1 MLIIFTHVRSLA
13 RTLAHTHTRT
23 LAHALT
29 QPDEVLAAVSVKASS
44 AHVQVQQLLSS
55 GGSDDSK
62 LLELHERL
70 TSSLVTYAS
79 LGRSTAAIEP
89 WVGEPLSRACSS
101 MPTDELVVLLEAE
114 SVTEP
119 TAPSVTPSVFAAVRS
134 AETWHRPPSRD
145 TPADQPQP
153 RTASRQLKEHMQ
165 RFGLDYTVQTV
176 LEDNGVKALDD
187 VLEIE
192 DADAQSLGLNLV
204 DRKKLAKLRAHVQ
217 QLSDSGVLGQ
227 RDFL

>member
-1 MLIIFTHVRSLA
+1 M
-13 RTLAHTHTRT
+13 
-23 LAHALT
+23 HAYALK

-70 TSSLVTYAS
+70 TSSLATYAS
-79 LGRSTAAIEP
+79 LGRSTAAPELWVDEP
-89 WVGEPLSRACSS
+89 PRHACSS
-101 MPTDELVVLLEAE
+101 MPTDELVALLETA
-114 SVTEP
+114 SVTVP
-119 TAPSVTPSVFAAVRS
+119 SAPVATPSVLAAVSS
-134 AETWHRPPSRD
+134 AGTWHPPPDR
-145 TPADQPQP
+145 PADRPQP
-153 RTASRQLKEHMQ
+153 RTASHQLKEHMQ
-165 RFGLDYTVQTV
+165 RFGLDYAVQTV
-176 LEDNGVKALDD
+176 LEDNGVKALKD

-217 QLSDSGVLGQ
+217 QLSHSGVLG
-227 RDFL
+227 DFL